1 MLRLPTLI
9 AGSAEWR
16 LPLPEAAAAQLLASL
31 VAPSERRRFESLAQT
46 MKGSPS
52 FLVWAI
58 CRDAAAFEA
67 PPETLGGLARR
78 FLPRLLDELNWPEQ
92 GRAAN
97 RLFSSWE
104 KRWQALA
111 DRSTRVAELAASL
124 AVDRAPTAGTARRFV
139 GQVFLLGLLHTACDW
154 LTSCGPAV
162 RIASGVHR
170 ASPLPAWLMD
180 RLRRIH
186 EGDDSGGAVSVVRSA
201 LLQYTAR
208 GDNRVPHSAIPHS
221 VSPHS
226 VSPHNGSSHNSGAH
240 SVNSHS
246 VNSHNGSANGASD
259 AQETLTRYTGNLLP
273 QLAAKLRR
281 LNQLETK
288 FDAVLEQEKLASL
301 RQLAY
306 GASHE
311 INNPLANIS
320 TRAQTLL
327 REETNPEKRKRLAT
341 INAQAFRAHEMISDM
356 MLFAKPPELSLS
368 AVDMQRLLDTLMK
381 ELRPQA
387 EQQGTLLSCV
397 IPEMPIVV
405 RADAVQLSVAIRA
418 LCVNSLEA
426 LGEGGGSV
434 EIQVAV
440 GRGPD
445 GDSRDW
451 LEIRVR
457 DTGPGVSQ
465 EARRHLFDPFYSG
478 REAGRGLGLGLSKC
492 WRIITLHGGRIDL
505 DSHGGPGATFRLRI
519 PVQ

>member
-1 MLRLPTLI
+1 MLRLPTLT

-31 VAPSERRRFESLAQT
+31 VAPSERRRNESFAQT
-46 MKGSPS
+46 LKGSPS

-58 CRDAAAFEA
+58 CRDAAAFDA

-97 RLFSSWE
+97 RMFSSWD

-111 DRSTRVAELAASL
+111 ERSTRVAELAASL
-124 AVDRAPTAGTARRFV
+124 AVSSVPSPGHARRFV
-139 GQVFLLGLLHTACDW
+139 GQAFLLGLLHTACDW
-154 LTSCGPAV
+154 LTSCGPSV
-162 RIASGVHR
+162 RIASGAHR
-170 ASPLPAWLMD
+170 TSPLPGWLID

-186 EGDDSGGAVSVVRSA
+186 EGDEPGGAASVVRSA

-208 GDNRVPHSAIPHS
+208 ADDRGAHNGR
-221 VSPHS
+221 
-226 VSPHNGSSHNSGAH
+226 PHNGSG
-240 SVNSHS
+240 
-246 VNSHNGSANGASD
+246 HNGIGHNGIGHNGGANGAID
-259 AQETLTRYTGNLLP
+259 EQETLTRYSGSLLP
-273 QLAAKLRR
+273 QVAAKLRR

-288 FDAVLEQEKLASL
+288 FETLLEQEKLASL
-301 RQLAY
+301 RQFAY

-341 INAQAFRAHEMISDM
+341 INAQAFRAHEMISDV

-368 AVDMQRLLDTLMK
+368 AVDVQKLLDTLMK
-381 ELRPQA
+381 EVRPQA
-387 EQQGTLLSCV
+387 EQQGTSLRCLYPE
-397 IPEMPIVV
+397 IPIIIQ
-405 RADAVQLSVAIRA
+405 ADSVQLSVAIRA
-418 LCVNSLEA
+418 VCINALEA
-426 LGEGGGSV
+426 LGAGGGSV
-434 EIQVAV
+434 EIHVAV

-445 GDSRDW
+445 GDGRDW
-451 LEIRVR
+451 LEVCVR
-457 DTGPGVSQ
+457 DTGPGISQ

-492 WRIITLHGGRIDL
+492 WRIITLHGGRIDV
-505 DSHGGPGATFRLRI
+505 DRHGGPGATFRLRI
-519 PVQ
+519 PVR